1 MARATTPS
9 SPTAAASTL
18 PPPGAD
24 DVLYVIDL
32 SGYVFRAYHA
42 IAPLSSSKGEPTHA
56 VMGTVNMLQK
66 VVNEKKPRL
75 LAVAMDSRGPNFR
88 RALDARYKATRP
100 AAPPD
105 LAQQMERCEAIVR
118 AYNIPIYRVDGIEA
132 DDLIACVVQR
142 ARGEGIRTVIVS
154 SDKDLMQIVDDER
167 DDVVL
172 WDSMRDRVYGPAEVR
187 AKFGV
192 APSRVRD
199 LLALMGDTSD
209 NIPGVPGVGP
219 KTAADLLN
227 EHGSLDGIYAK
238 IDTIKK
244 AKLREALVTH
254 EADARVSQRLV
265 TLKDDAEIPW
275 DRAHLTY
282 GGANTDALRELF
294 AELEF
299 SRMLD
304 ALETAP
310 APKREYHAALD
321 REALDRVLDR
331 ARATKVLGIDLVGAG
346 VGLSRAKTAE
356 TGDPNDPMRAVVVGI
371 ALSSGP
377 GDGVYVPLS
386 HRFLG
391 APKQLEWSAVKDAL
405 APVLA
410 DTTITKI
417 SHRLKFVEVA
427 LARRGLT
434 LAGPIFDTAVASYLL
449 DPETPNALKELA
461 RRVLGVEVRTYG
473 EVPNSYAKK
482 GAQVPFDNLP
492 IDEATPFGAAEAEIS
507 VSLAA
512 RCAPRIEREGLASL
526 LQDLELPLS
535 RVLAQMELRGV
546 LVDAGVLEQL
556 ARRADADLRVLE
568 AKAKEIAQRDFSVRS
583 RDQLET
589 ILFDELKLPVLKRT
603 PKGGRSTDA
612 EVLEELS
619 EKHPLPKVVC
629 EFREIDKLKGTYLD
643 ALPRAIHPETGR
655 IHTNFAQSVAATG
668 RLSSNEP
675 NLQNIPIRTELGRQ
689 IRAAFVA
696 PKGYRIV
703 SADYS
708 QIELRV
714 LAHLSKDP
722 QLVEAFS
729 GEEDVHTHTAS
740 LVFNVGK
747 KEVTR
752 EMRARAKTINFGV
765 IYGMGDSALARQ
777 LDITRAEAATFI
789 ESYFRRYEGVARFM
803 SETVEAARKGEAVR
817 TLLGRRRFLP
827 NLHSANR
834 GLRMEAERVAKNT
847 PIQGTAADILKLA
860 MIRLG
865 GEIVPGAHMILTV
878 HDELVF
884 EIPEEHVEAASA
896 RIRGEMESAVKLDVP
911 LVVGVGSGTN
921 WNEAH

>member
-1 MARATTPS
+1 MARATNAAPS
-9 SPTAAASTL
+9 PAQGTATASAL
-18 PPPGAD
+18 PAPGAD
-24 DVLYVIDL
+24 DVLYLIDL

-56 VMGTVNMLQK
+56 VLGTVNMLQK

-100 AAPPD
+100 APPPD
-105 LAQQMERCEAIVR
+105 LSQQMERCEAIVR

-132 DDLIACVVQR
+132 DDLIACVAQR
-142 ARGEGIRTVIVS
+142 ARGEGVRTVIVS
-154 SDKDLMQIVDDER
+154 SDKDLMQLVDDER

-172 WDSMRDRVYGPAEVR
+172 WDSMRDKVYGPAEVR

-192 APSRVRD
+192 PPSRVRD

-219 KTAADLLN
+219 KTASDLLN
-227 EHGSLDGIYAK
+227 EHGSLDAIYEN
-238 IDTIKK
+238 IDKVKK
-244 AKLREALVTH
+244 TKLRESLVAH

-265 TLKDDAEIPW
+265 TLKEDADVPW
-275 DRAHLTY
+275 DKEHLTY
-282 GGANTDALRELF
+282 GGANTEALRALF

-299 SRMLD
+299 SRLLD
-304 ALETAP
+304 LLETAP
-310 APKREYHAALD
+310 APKREYTAILD
-321 REALDRVLDR
+321 ADGLGRALDRVR
-331 ARATKVLGIDLVGAG
+331 ASKVLGIDLVTGQAGAG
-346 VGLSRAKTAE
+346 RASAGE
-356 TGDPNDPMRAVVVGI
+356 ANDPMRAVVIGVS
-371 ALSSGP
+371 LSSGP
-377 GDGVYVPLS
+377 GDGAYVPIA
-386 HRFLG
+386 HRYLG
-391 APKQLEWSAVKDAL
+391 APRQLAWDAVKDAI
-405 APVLA
+405 APLFA
-410 DTTITKI
+410 DEAITKT
-417 SHRLKFVEVA
+417 SHRLKFVEV
-427 LARRGLT
+427 LFARHGVPLR
-434 LAGPIFDTAVASYLL
+434 GPIFDTTIASYVL
-449 DPETPNALKELA
+449 DPETPTSLKDVG
-461 RRVLGVEVRTYG
+461 RRVLGVDVRAYG
-473 EVPNSYAKK
+473 ETK
-482 GAQVPFDNLP
+482 GKGPLVPFDNLP
-492 IDEATPFGAAEAEIS
+492 VEEATPYGAADAEVS
-507 VSLAA
+507 VSLAVKSVQ
-512 RCAPRIEREGLASL
+512 RVEREGLAPL
-526 LQDLELPLS
+526 LHDLELPLS
-535 RVLAQMELRGV
+535 RVLARMELRGV
-546 LVDAGVLEQL
+546 LVDASVLERL
-556 ARRADADLRVLE
+556 ARRTDADLRLLE
-568 AKAKEIAQRDFSVRS
+568 AKAKEIAARDFSVRS

-612 EVLEELS
+612 EVLEELA

-629 EFREIDKLKGTYLD
+629 EFREIDKLKGTYID
-643 ALPRAIHPETGR
+643 ALPRSIHPETGR

-675 NLQNIPIRTELGRQ
+675 NLQNIPIRTELGRE

-696 PKGYRIV
+696 PPGFRLV

-722 QLVEAFS
+722 QLVAAFS
-729 GEEDVHTHTAS
+729 NDEDVHTLTAS
-740 LVFNVGK
+740 LVFNVA
-747 KEVTR
+747 KEAVTR
-752 EMRARAKTINFGV
+752 EMRGRAKTINFGV

-777 LDITRAEAATFI
+777 LDITRAEAASFI
-789 ESYFRRYEGVARFM
+789 EAYFRRYEGVARFM
-803 SETVEAARKGEAVR
+803 AETVEAARKGEAVR

-834 GLRMEAERVAKNT
+834 GLRMEAERIAKNT

-865 GEIVPGAHMILTV
+865 AGDPVVPGAHMILTV

-884 EIPEEHVEAASA
+884 EIPEADVDLASA
-896 RIRGEMESAVKLDVP
+896 RIREAMSAAVKLDVP
-911 LVVGVGSGTN
+911 LVVDVGSGSN